1 MRRYSNWLDI
11 EGRCRYLLPSPNLCA
26 GRRARWHAAA
36 RPHDA
41 FCCPPQN
48 VTPWSTGSVQRPS
61 PLGWRDGG
69 RFSSSWP
76 RDTPSLPWGARW
88 RSTEWAKRFLAQRL
102 AGLSDAPGRGAKGG
116 FSPGGRHP
124 RGTLGRRTPGSA
136 GSQPV
141 PVGLYRTGAAAHR
154 HGDRGGHLRRHRAPD
169 SGRASAEA
177 VAPAWLALCPAA
189 AGRGL
194 VCHGLRAHRA
204 LYAPASCRCAG
215 ALCG

>member
-88 RSTEWAKRFLAQRL
+88 AFNGVGQA
-102 AGLSDAPGRGAKGG
+102 LSRPASGGALRR
-116 FSPGGRHP
+116 PWP
-124 RGTLGRRTPGSA
+124 RGQGWFFPRRSPSTWYAWPANARIRG
-136 GSQPV
+136 V
-141 PVGLYRTGAAAHR
+141 AA
-154 HGDRGGHLRRHRAPD
+154 
-169 SGRASAEA
+169 
-177 VAPAWLALCPAA
+177 CPS
-189 AGRGL
+189 GL
-194 VCHGLRAHRA
+194 VPHWRGSSSPRGSWRTS
-204 LYAPASCRCAG
+204 PPPPGAG
-215 ALCG
+215 FWPRIR